1 MTILLVNPM
10 NDFHAN
16 FFAFKL
22 KNRGIPF
29 IELGSFDSN
38 DYSYENDKL
47 IYNDTVIED
56 ITSAYIRG
64 NFMYLPPTL
73 ETPYI
78 DTYNEQTRFK
88 SQIEMLHAWI
98 KIGEQRGIHTLNSFV
113 DYSKHLQLYRFIQA
127 GLPVPKTCITNSLKQ
142 VKAFAESVGDIIFK
156 PLSGGYYCKE
166 FSTEMML
173 ETQTLNGEPVIFQE
187 YIQGEDIRVYILDG
201 EFLSAHKIGKSNKNS
216 SIDYRTNTDFIK
228 GDANYTLIELPENI
242 KKICA
247 KAASVSG
254 LVFSGI
260 DLKRTENDEFYLLEC
275 NSMPHYLD
283 LEFKNEIKITDKLID
298 FLSKGVEYLNNDL
311 FLEAKISTGLN
322 PEADSI
328 FDYKEVYK
336 KHYEDEKDREGMIIL
351 PLNEDQVDEFEEGI
365 LDSDGTPFMV
375 VTVKDKE

>member
-1 MTILLVNPM
+1 M
-10 NDFHAN
+10 
-16 FFAFKL
+16 
-22 KNRGIPF
+22 
-29 IELGSFDSN
+29 
-38 DYSYENDKL
+38 
-47 IYNDTVIED
+47 
-56 ITSAYIRG
+56 
-64 NFMYLPPTL
+64 
-73 ETPYI
+73 
-78 DTYNEQTRFK
+78 
-88 SQIEMLHAWI
+88 
-98 KIGEQRGIHTLNSFV
+98 
-113 DYSKHLQLYRFIQA
+113 
-127 GLPVPKTCITNSLKQ
+127 
-142 VKAFAESVGDIIFK
+142 
-156 PLSGGYYCKE
+156 
-166 FSTEMML
+166 
-173 ETQTLNGEPVIFQE
+173 
-187 YIQGEDIRVYILDG
+187 
-201 EFLSAHKIGKSNKNS
+201 
-216 SIDYRTNTDFIK
+216 
-228 GDANYTLIELPENI
+228 IELPENI

-247 KAASVSG
+247 KAASISG

-375 VTVKDKE
+375 ITVKDKE